1 MRPVDLFKHALLFIS
16 LAALGCAEPPTQFD
30 DQEPPSFGKGNVD
43 TDPRALVEWANAMDI
58 GTPGFPNIVPTRIRG
73 DGRLENG
80 TSAAGAASRYQG
92 EFCGV
97 HAKIFQSGSGDLVF
111 SPASTKETMECGGVV
126 RTLGFD
132 FGSGLIQVNT
142 STNAR
147 NLRDLAVG
155 AHRVQNMPFGYITS
169 SGCDSFRFRADS
181 VNGVEISSQT
191 VATRLP
197 DMAPGV
203 RQWRV
208 ESRSTHSARCMVSV
222 KGRLE
227 PTGAPVYLPFSVIVT
242 EVPFPYP
249 TQP

>member
-1 MRPVDLFKHALLFIS
+1 MRPVDLFNHGLLFIS

-43 TDPRALVEWANAMDI
+43 TDPRAVVEWANAMDI

-97 HAKIFQSGSGDLVF
+97 HAKIFQGGSGDLVF
-111 SPASTKETMECGGVV
+111 SPASNKETMECGGVV

-132 FGSGLIQVNT
+132 FGSGPIQVNT

-147 NLRDLAVG
+147 NLRGLAVG
-155 AHRVQNMPFGYITS
+155 VQRVQNMPFGYITS
-169 SGCDSFRFRADS
+169 SGCESFRFRADS
-181 VNGVEISSQT
+181 INGVEISSQT

-197 DMAPGV
+197 DLAPGV

-208 ESRSTHSARCMVSV
+208 ESRSTHSARCMVSI

>member
-1 MRPVDLFKHALLFIS
+1 LPRSGALNPRLS
-16 LAALGCAEPPTQFD
+16 LTTR
-30 DQEPPSFGKGNVD
+30 EPPSFGKGNVD
-43 TDPRALVEWANAMDI
+43 TDPRAVVEWANAMDI

-97 HAKIFQSGSGDLVF
+97 QAKIFQGGSGDLVF
-111 SPASTKETMECGGVV
+111 SPASNKETMECGGVV

-132 FGSGLIQVNT
+132 FGSGPIQVNT

-155 AHRVQNMPFGYITS
+155 VQRVQNMPFGYITS
-169 SGCDSFRFRADS
+169 SGCESFRFRADS
-181 VNGVEISSQT
+181 IDGVEISSQT

-197 DMAPGV
+197 DLAPGV

>member
-1 MRPVDLFKHALLFIS
+1 MRPVDLPQRALLFIS
-16 LAALGCAEPPTQFD
+16 LTALGCAEPPTRFD
-30 DQEPPSFGKGNVD
+30 DHEAPSFGKGNVD
-43 TDPRALVEWANAMDI
+43 TDPRALVEWANEIDI

-73 DGRLENG
+73 DGRVENG
-80 TSAAGAASRYQG
+80 TSSGGGASRYQG

-97 HAKIFQSGSGDLVF
+97 HAKLFQGGSGDLVF
-111 SPASTKETMECGGVV
+111 SPAFNKEAGECSGIV

-142 STNAR
+142 FTNAL

-155 AHRVQNMPFGYITS
+155 AQRVQNMPFDYINS
-169 SGCDSFRFRADS
+169 SGCESFRFRADS
-181 VNGVEISSQT
+181 VNGVEVSSQT

-197 DMAPGV
+197 DVAPGV

-222 KGRLE
+222 RNRLE

>member
-1 MRPVDLFKHALLFIS
+1 VKIFVLLSSATWLLS
-16 LAALGCAEPPTQFD
+16 LGALGCAESPTQVAD
-30 DQEPPSFGKGNVD
+30 PEHPSFGKGNVD
-43 TDPRALVEWANAMDI
+43 TDPRAILEWAEWVYA
-58 GTPGFPNIVPTRIRG
+58 GTDSAVATRIRG

-80 TSAAGAASRYQG
+80 TSAAGATSRYQG

-97 HAKIFQSGSGDLVF
+97 HAKIFQGGSGDLVF
-111 SPASTKETMECGGVV
+111 SPAFNKETMECAGVV

-132 FGSGLIQVNT
+132 GGSGVIQVNT
-142 STNAR
+142 FTNAR

-155 AHRVQNMPFGYITS
+155 AQRVQNMPFDYVNS
-169 SGCDSFRFRADS
+169 SGCESFRFRADS
-181 VNGVEISSQT
+181 VNGLEISSQT

-197 DMAPGV
+197 DVAPGV

-208 ESRSTHSARCMVSV
+208 ESRSTHSARCMVSL

-227 PTGAPVYLPFSVIVT
+227 PTGAAVYLPFSVTVT